1 MFILRGIAVSLT
13 FFVLLYSLL
22 SLMVVSGWRYLK
34 FSRSASAQRQ
44 ADWLFGARVFP
55 LLASAF
61 VTLVLVVPSFV
72 LREPRSIHEDMA
84 VPLVLGLGCVL
95 LFALGAFRVLA
106 AQTRTSRVVADWL
119 KGASALDAGVTAP
132 TFRANCS
139 TPPLTLVGV
148 CSPRVLVSEATVALL
163 NGDELRVAVRHEI
176 AHMRSRDNLKKLVFH
191 CSPFPGMASLENAW
205 QEAAE
210 LAADDGAV
218 ASFSDALDLAAA
230 LIKLSRLMP
239 VRGTPAFTMAL
250 VSGSGSVRSRVERLL
265 AWDESKARQIQTRW
279 RYALPPLLAAVLG
292 TVAFY
297 GPALTETHRITEWL
311 VR

>member
-1 MFILRGIAVSLT
+1 MFVLRGVAVSLT
-13 FFVLLYSLL
+13 FFVLLYCVL
-22 SLMVVSGWRYLK
+22 SLMVVSGWRYLR
-34 FSRSASAQRQ
+34 FLRSASAQAQ
-44 ADWLFGARVFP
+44 ANLLFWARVFP

-72 LREPRSIHEDMA
+72 LHEPRSIHEDMV
-84 VPLVLGLGCVL
+84 VPLVLGVGCLL
-95 LFALGAFRVLA
+95 LFALGAFRVVA
-106 AQTRTSRVVADWL
+106 AQAQTSRVVADWL
-119 KGASALDAGVTAP
+119 KGADALDAGVTAP
-132 TFRANCS
+132 TFRANG

-163 NGDELRVAVRHEI
+163 NRDELRVAVRHEI

-210 LAADDGAV
+210 IAADDGAV
-218 ASFSDALDLAAA
+218 ASICDALDLATA

-239 VRGTPAFTMAL
+239 VQGTPAFTMAL
-250 VSGSGSVRSRVERLL
+250 VNGSGSVRGRVERLL
-265 AWDESKARQIQTRW
+265 AWDESKARPIQTRW
-279 RYALPPLLAAVLG
+279 RYALPPLLATILCAVA
-292 TVAFY
+292 VY
-297 GPALTETHRITEWL
+297 GDVLTQTHRITEWL

>member
-1 MFILRGIAVSLT
+1 MFVLRGIAVSLT
-13 FFVLLYSLL
+13 FFVLLYCLL
-22 SLMVVSGWRYLK
+22 SLTVVSGWRYLR
-34 FSRSASAQRQ
+34 FARSASAQGQ
-44 ADWLFGARVFP
+44 ANLLFWARVFP

-84 VPLVLGLGCVL
+84 VPLVLGVGCLL
-95 LFALGAFRVLA
+95 LFGLGTFRVIA

-119 KGASALDAGVTAP
+119 KGADALDAGVTAP
-132 TFRANCS
+132 TFRANRG

-148 CSPRVLVSEATVALL
+148 CSPRVLVSDATVALL
-163 NGDELRVAVRHEI
+163 NRDELRVAVRHEI
-176 AHMRSRDNLKKLVFH
+176 AHIRSRDNLKKLILY

-210 LAADDGAV
+210 IAADDGAV
-218 ASFSDALDLAAA
+218 ASICDALDLATA

-239 VRGTPAFTMAL
+239 VRTTPAFTMAL
-250 VSGSGSVRSRVERLL
+250 LNGSGSVRGRVERLL
-265 AWDESKARQIQTRW
+265 AWDENKARPLKTRW
-279 RYALPPLLAAVLG
+279 RYALPPLLAVILCAIAV
-292 TVAFY
+292 Y
-297 GPALTETHRITEWL
+297 GDVLTQTHRVTEWL